1 MPVGEDEAIIEELVE
16 EFRKVPD
23 EWKEVAVQQI
33 VMFRQLAEM
42 PSVRFIGDED
52 EDDDPDQAST

>member
-52 EDDDPDQAST
+52 EDDDPDQTST